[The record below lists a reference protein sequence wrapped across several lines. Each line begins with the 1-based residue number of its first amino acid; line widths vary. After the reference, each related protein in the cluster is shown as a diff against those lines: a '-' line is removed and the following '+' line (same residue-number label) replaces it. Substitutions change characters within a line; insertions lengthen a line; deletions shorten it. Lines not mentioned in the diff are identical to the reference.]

1 MGRLET
7 VSPVGRLEVS
17 TMLGRPDQLDSLAM
31 AEQIKFTNEISE
43 K

>member
-17 TMLGRPDQLDSLAM
+17 TLVGRPDQLDSLAM
-31 AEQIKFTNEISE
+31 AEQIEFTNEISE